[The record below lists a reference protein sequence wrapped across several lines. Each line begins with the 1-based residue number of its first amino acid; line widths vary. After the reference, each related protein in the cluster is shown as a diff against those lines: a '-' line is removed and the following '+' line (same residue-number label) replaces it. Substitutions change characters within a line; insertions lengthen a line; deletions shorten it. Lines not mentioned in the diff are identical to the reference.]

1 MPGMPATL
9 DMPSF
14 HSHDGCPGPET
25 RLLAQACTPDLAQ
38 PSPWHCLPPSLF
50 STSAPFK
57 ALGHAAPRGLCTCCS
72 LAPSLRSPP
81 PGRPPSSRAHLSGY
95 RLCLRSAAGS
105 ARAEARCC
113 HSLVCSQQTAVP
125 GAQGTVIPNNVWESV
140 RVKAAAIDTSLI
152 SSSRQSCVNFP
163 LELLV
168 SERNQHLCRIPDFF
182 ITPKATACTSQQSS
196 QPPLTPSSRP
206 PRAHPPSL
214 DLPVLG
220 VCTSRIIHRVVFCV
234 WLLSLILTSPRLVPE
249 AGCHSVPAPH
259 VQTDAF
265 C

>member
-1 MPGMPATL
+1 MTAAQGQKPDSWHKPAPLTLLSRAPGTAFHPLCSPPAHRSKLRAT
-9 DMPSF
+9 P
-14 HSHDGCPGPET
+14 
-25 RLLAQACTPDLAQ
+25 RLGASAPAAPLPRSP
-38 PSPWHCLPPSLF
+38 PSP
-50 STSAPFK
+50 K
-57 ALGHAAPRGLCTCCS
+57 R
-72 LAPSLRSPP
+72 SLRSPP

-140 RVKAAAIDTSLI
+140 RVKAAAIGTSLI
-152 SSSRQSCVNFP
+152 SSSRQSCANFP

-168 SERNQHLCRIPDFF
+168 SESNQHLCRIPDFF